1 MDPQSNRP
9 ALPPMPT
16 PSSLGHR
23 LTSAA
28 SDYYRS
34 QSLVPSDF
42 MPDNKQ
48 PASSILGAISNNP
61 DSNIVAQLCGFDPL
75 DLLDTVDFP
84 NDRYERL
91 LRISKE
97 ARQLAMRHEE
107 IPLSQADD
115 DFIEPVPTILT
126 ADISRPITTTSTG
139 AASNSSHE
147 SSLLN
152 AVLEPTTKFL
162 LDTKEGIRVEQITAE
177 AASEALTEAKLK
189 ERQVLKEQLSRSA
202 ASIVIQSL
210 FRGFLIRRKYIAVKY
225 HRLTIKSHDT
235 ESKKVINGLPGV
247 VDLTIQER
255 LIERFKRFSIIFES
269 QMNFL
274 PDFPYFCAAKI
285 QATFRMAMLKRKWAT
300 LQALTVE
307 EKAGVIG
314 TETKNAIIHYAQRAN
329 YKVSTYVK
337 AVVRIQKFWRSYS
350 SKKIFKFYRNLIKFR
365 ESGNPAML
373 LKYVNPKESK
383 LIDAA
388 SSTHVRFRLGG
399 TSFPPTIYYKIF
411 VHCKLVDMNS
421 FSPRDYTK
429 LKQKMPR
436 ELFLKGPRE
445 VDVNADG
452 WYQRFE
458 NNGWRPIVQR
468 NWREEQMDEVVCKT
482 AQKVVPFHHLKLKRR
497 QQVERLKKLK
507 KLEWMTKLYE
517 EGRKLGH
524 SDPILQTVEKDEKVL
539 FSNEQELLDAMAT
552 LESEVEHEFLTKWS
566 EALDFDSYCDN
577 WLELS
582 TTGKSEDFKSL
593 KAALADAPFKNPN
606 SHDIKLAHDFAAAP
620 PSQAHDDKSDV
631 LAEINLFKKLAA
643 DHLSGASDEHSGVVT
658 EESESGRKPRPWS
671 GRSNKSL
678 ENLFLT
684 DYRTDEI

>member
-1 MDPQSNRP
+1 
-9 ALPPMPT
+9 MPT

-28 SDYYRS
+28 SDYYLS
-34 QSLVPSDF
+34 QSLVPTDF
-42 MPDNKQ
+42 MLDNKQ

-91 LRISKE
+91 LRVSKE

-126 ADISRPITTTSTG
+126 ADLSRPITTTSTG

-235 ESKKVINGLPGV
+235 ESKKVTNGLPGV

-300 LQALTVE
+300 LQALTVQ

-337 AVVRIQKFWRSYS
+337 AVIRIQKFWRSYS

-388 SSTHVRFRLGG
+388 SSTHVRF
-399 TSFPPTIYYKIF
+399 
-411 VHCKLVDMNS
+411 
-421 FSPRDYTK
+421 
-429 LKQKMPR
+429 
-436 ELFLKGPRE
+436 
-445 VDVNADG
+445 
-452 WYQRFE
+452 
-458 NNGWRPIVQR
+458 
-468 NWREEQMDEVVCKT
+468 
-482 AQKVVPFHHLKLKRR
+482 
-497 QQVERLKKLK
+497 
-507 KLEWMTKLYE
+507 
-517 EGRKLGH
+517 
-524 SDPILQTVEKDEKVL
+524 
-539 FSNEQELLDAMAT
+539 
-552 LESEVEHEFLTKWS
+552 
-566 EALDFDSYCDN
+566 
-577 WLELS
+577 
-582 TTGKSEDFKSL
+582 
-593 KAALADAPFKNPN
+593 
-606 SHDIKLAHDFAAAP
+606 
-620 PSQAHDDKSDV
+620 
-631 LAEINLFKKLAA
+631 
-643 DHLSGASDEHSGVVT
+643 
-658 EESESGRKPRPWS
+658 
-671 GRSNKSL
+671 
-678 ENLFLT
+678 
-684 DYRTDEI
+684 